1 MERLVEFETADG
13 AVVSVESAEERS
25 GSRLVSRGDGTVQ
38 ATRTF
43 EGALEGVRAAADSA
57 LRVFRDGTLRPD
69 GIEIEFGVKL
79 SAETGAIIAKGTAE
93 GHLVVKLSWSPAA
106 ATEARSSAAT
116 AATDTSASTAAI
128 GTPGPTAVV
137 TPPSSPPSRTSP
149 SAPEPS
155 SAS

>member
-1 MERLVEFETADG
+1 MEFETADG
-13 AVVSVESAEERS
+13 ALVSVESTEERS

-93 GHLVVKLSWSPAA
+93 GHLVVKLNWSPRA
-106 ATEARSSAAT
+106 ATEAGTSAST
-116 AATDTSASTAAI
+116 AATDTSTSTAEI
-128 GTPGPTAVV
+128 DTPAPTAVGA
-137 TPPSSPPSRTSP
+137 PPPSPPSRTSP
-149 SAPEPS
+149 SAPQPRTPS
-155 SAS
+155 